1 MYQHDKVDRNQWDE
15 LKKST
20 FKKLEAN
27 KEHFLSMHTNVD
39 DQNIQI
45 IQEFMYFNYEDITTS
60 QLRNIYSLVLDINK
74 SEPSQLSLKRVK
86 LAYIAGR
93 TDKKKIGL
101 HNLLT
106 LLDSLFESVKND
118 TEKLKGI
125 KTFTEAL
132 VAYHKY
138 FDSLKIQ
145 PIRKQS

>member
-1 MYQHDKVDRNQWDE
+1 MYQHDKVDRNKWNE

-20 FKKLEAN
+20 FKKMEESN
-27 KEHFLSMHTNVD
+27 ERFLGMHTNVN

-60 QLRNIYSLVLDINK
+60 QLRNIYSLVLDVDK

-101 HNLLT
+101 HNLLSF
-106 LLDSLFESVKND
+106 LDSLFESVKND
-118 TEKLKGI
+118 TEKLKGV

-145 PIRKQS
+145 PIRK

>member
-1 MYQHDKVDRNQWDE
+1 MYQHEKIDRNKWNG
-15 LKKST
+15 LKQST
-20 FKKLEAN
+20 FEKLETS
-27 KEHFLSMHTNVD
+27 KDRFLYMHTKVD

-60 QLRNIYSLVLDINK
+60 QLRNIYSLVLDIDK

-118 TEKLKGI
+118 TEKLKGV

-138 FDSLKIQ
+138 FDSLKNQ
-145 PIRKQS
+145 PKRY

>member
-1 MYQHDKVDRNQWDE
+1 MYQHDEVDRSKWNG
-15 LKKST
+15 LKQST
-20 FKKLEAN
+20 FKKMEES
-27 KEHFLSMHTNVD
+27 KGRFLNMHSNVN

-60 QLRNIYSLVLDINK
+60 QLRNIYSLVLDIDK

-93 TDKKKIGL
+93 TDKRKIGL
-101 HNLLT
+101 HNLLS
-106 LLDSLFESVKND
+106 LLDSLFEVVKED
-118 TEKLKGI
+118 AEKLKGV

-145 PIRKQS
+145 PKRN

>member
-1 MYQHDKVDRNQWDE
+1 MYQHDKVDRNKWNG
-15 LKKST
+15 LKQST
-20 FKKLEAN
+20 FN
-27 KEHFLSMHTNVD
+27 KMEKSKDCFLNMHSRVD

-60 QLRNIYSLVLDINK
+60 QLRNIYNLVLDIDK

-93 TDKKKIGL
+93 TDKKKVGL

-118 TEKLKGI
+118 TEKLKGV

-145 PIRKQS
+145 PKRY